1 MAKRKQPKA
10 VASAQSAYDKAVKAE
25 KKVKTAYNNARKKVD
40 DYSAKAKK
48 AKTKADKTKYQNLS
62 DKWSKTA
69 KSKKSALRKASK
81 RTAKAKR
88 KLNKVTKTNKTTVL
102 NKIADKIK
110 DHNDD
115 HNNEGHASIY
125 RSDGS
130 SSQVIYI
137 APTETESEDTQTNIT
152 SWPVDT
158 GAPRSNYA
166 RVTGKTIQVSGIIT
180 GKTRAEAREKFN
192 TLRTWNSR
200 HYELTFKGNIYYKHL
215 IISSLQRSYSNFRDN
230 IAVSITFQFVYSA
243 EITSSSTKKTAKKK
257 TSKASKTTRGN
268 RTKKYT
274 AITIKAGDTLYG
286 LSKKYGKSVSWLK
299 KVNKIKGTTI
309 IAGKKMRVK

>member
-1 MAKRKQPKA
+1 MAKRKQSKA
-10 VASAQSAYDKAVKAE
+10 VTSAQTAYDKAKKAE
-25 KKVKTAYNNARKKVD
+25 KKAKTAYNNAKKKVD
-40 DYSAKAKK
+40 DYSDKAKK
-48 AKTKADKTKYQNLS
+48 SKSKADKAKYQKLET
-62 DKWSKTA
+62 KWNKTA
-69 KSKKSALRKASK
+69 TSKKSALRKAMK
-81 RTAKAKR
+81 ATAKAKK
-88 KLNKVTKTNKTTVL
+88 KLDKVTKTDKTAVL
-102 NKIADKIK
+102 NKVADKIK
-110 DHNDD
+110 EHNSA
-115 HNNEGHASIY
+115 HHNEGHASIY

-130 SSQVIYI
+130 STQVIYI

-215 IISSLQRSYSNFRDN
+215 LISSLQRSYSNFRDN

-243 EITSSSTKKTAKKK
+243 EITTSSTSKTSKKK
-257 TSKASKTTRGN
+257 SSKASKTTRGN

-274 AITIKAGDTLYG
+274 AITAKAGDTLNS
-286 LSKKYGKSVSWLK
+286 LSKKYGKSVTWIK
-299 KVNKIKGTTI
+299 KVNKIKGNTLKV
-309 IAGKKMRVK
+309 GKKVRVK